1 MITNKDIKNLYIF
14 LKGEPVATEIIKN
27 LEKKLEL
34 IVEQINA
41 KDDFDKKMEEI
52 SKKFEKIA
60 K

>member
-1 MITNKDIKNLYIF
+1 MITNKDIKSLYAYI
-14 LKGEPVATEIIKN
+14 KGESVETEEINK

>member
-1 MITNKDIKNLYIF
+1 MITNKDIKSLYEYI
-14 LKGEPVATEIIKN
+14 KGESVETEVINN

-52 SKKFEKIA
+52 SKKFEKIT

>member
-1 MITNKDIKNLYIF
+1 MITNKDIKSLYAYI
-14 LKGEPVATEIIKN
+14 KGESVETEVVNN

>member
-1 MITNKDIKNLYIF
+1 MITNKDIKSLYAYI
-14 LKGEPVATEIIKN
+14 KGESVETEVISN